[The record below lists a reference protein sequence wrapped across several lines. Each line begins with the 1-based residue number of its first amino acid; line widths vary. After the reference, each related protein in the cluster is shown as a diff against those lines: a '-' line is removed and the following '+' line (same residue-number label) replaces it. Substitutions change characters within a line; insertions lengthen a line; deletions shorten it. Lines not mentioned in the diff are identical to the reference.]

1 MVIDTSAL
9 VAILREEAE
18 MTRFVEAIS
27 AATVRLCSTA
37 TVLETS
43 LVLVSSTGT
52 AASFQD
58 VDDLLA
64 HFRVEIMPVTRE
76 HVTVAREA
84 FLQFGKGRHKGGL
97 NFGDCLVY
105 ALTKLTG
112 EPLLFKGDDFNQT
125 DLPLD
130 ETSVHLKRKKPRPSR

>member
-18 MTRFVEAIS
+18 TTRFVAAIGG
-27 AATVRLCSTA
+27 ARVRLCSAA

-52 AASFQD
+52 AASFRD

-64 HFRVEIMPVTRE
+64 HFRVEITPVTSD
-76 HVTVAREA
+76 HVTVARDA

-105 ALTKLTG
+105 ALAKLTG

-130 ETSVHLKRKKPRPSR
+130 EASVHPKRRKAGPHD